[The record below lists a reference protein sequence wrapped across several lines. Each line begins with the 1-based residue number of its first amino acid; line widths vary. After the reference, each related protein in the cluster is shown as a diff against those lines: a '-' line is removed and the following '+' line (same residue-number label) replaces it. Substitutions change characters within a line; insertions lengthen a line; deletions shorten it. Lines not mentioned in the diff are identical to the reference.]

1 MLLLALLASTVTA
14 GCVPSKN
21 PAETREEVVDS
32 FMAALNAHDLAALGK
47 YIKPGAKAVTGT
59 DTFDL
64 AELLS
69 SLNGNTALKV
79 VEKRFNQ
86 DKTIVVHYR
95 TNPDGEDVTVSFTQ
109 DGGCVTEMRQ
119 VVS

>member
-1 MLLLALLASTVTA
+1 MLLLALLATAVTA
-14 GCVPSKN
+14 GCVPSKE

-32 FMAALNAHDLAALGK
+32 YMAALSAHDFAALGK
-47 YIKPGAKAVTGT
+47 YTKPGAKAVTGSE
-59 DTFDL
+59 TFDL

-69 SLNGNTALKV
+69 ALNGNTSLTV

-95 TNPDGEDVTVSFTQ
+95 TSPDSEDITVSFTQ
-109 DGGCVTEMRQ
+109 DGGCITEMRH
-119 VVS
+119 VP